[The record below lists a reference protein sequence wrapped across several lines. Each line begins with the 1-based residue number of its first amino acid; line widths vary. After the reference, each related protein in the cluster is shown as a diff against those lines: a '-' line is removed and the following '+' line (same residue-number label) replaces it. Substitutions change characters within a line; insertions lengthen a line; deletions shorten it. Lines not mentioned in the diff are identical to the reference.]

1 MASILSIHASPHGA
15 ASRGATLALQAVANL
30 QAADPSLALVER
42 DLSALS
48 HANIPQA
55 YSEAVLAQ
63 QPDDHAAFALS
74 ETLISEVEDA
84 AFITIATPMHNYTV
98 PASLKLWIDLVLRH
112 RRSFASANGVK
123 TGLLGDRP
131 VLVVV
136 TAGGLVTGPGAVQPN
151 HLTGYLTDV
160 LATVGISDVRFVY
173 LEGLVNPVQADIAMA
188 QGIRMISEDPAFGS
202 RQGNPPAMAR
212 AVNR

>member
-15 ASRGATLALQAVANL
+15 ASRGATLAWQAVANL

-48 HANIPQA
+48 LATVPQA

-63 QPDDHAAFALS
+63 QPDDHAAFAFS

-98 PASLKLWIDLVLRH
+98 PACLKLWIDLVLRH

-151 HLTGYLTDV
+151 RLTGYLTDV

-173 LEGLVNPVQADIAMA
+173 LEGLVNPVQAYIAMA

-202 RQGNPPAMAR
+202 RRGNPTAMAQ